1 MYKVLCELQQ
11 EIVHLAER
19 IRQGFKDNVTLSLIW
34 KGKELDKQVGRR

>member
-1 MYKVLCELQQ
+1 M
-11 EIVHLAER
+11 AER